1 MLSSDLQIMANRQI
15 EIHDSELKAV
25 TITDGNI
32 VLELSPAYIHMS
44 DGSPGIDAGTGWL
57 QNAVIRVR
65 SEGILGSIS
74 ELPCDLWDGHL
85 KVNGELFDNL
95 VPIPLDSA
103 GNIELQLTSVS
114 GESLQVRGN
123 RITLELLGEPEYI
136 EKFPRA

>member
-1 MLSSDLQIMANRQI
+1 MASRKI

-32 VLELSPAYIHMS
+32 VLELSPAYIHVS
-44 DGSPGIDAGTGWL
+44 DGRPGIDAGTGWI
-57 QNAVIRVR
+57 QNAVFRVR
-65 SEGILGSIS
+65 GEILGSIS
-74 ELPCDLWDGHL
+74 DLPCDLWEGYL

>member
-1 MLSSDLQIMANRQI
+1 MESRKI
-15 EIHDSELKAV
+15 EIHDSELKTV
-25 TITDGNI
+25 TVSDGNI

-44 DGSPGIDAGTGWL
+44 DCRPGIDVGTGWL
-57 QNAVIRVR
+57 QNAVFCVR
-65 SEGILGSIS
+65 RGEILGSIS
-74 ELPCDLWDGHL
+74 DLPCDLWEGYL

-123 RITLELLGEPEYI
+123 GITLELLGEPEYI